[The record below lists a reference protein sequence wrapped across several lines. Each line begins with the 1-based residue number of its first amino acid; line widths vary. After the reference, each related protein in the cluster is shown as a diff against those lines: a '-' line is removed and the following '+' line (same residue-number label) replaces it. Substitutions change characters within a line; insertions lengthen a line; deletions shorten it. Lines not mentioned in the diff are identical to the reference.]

1 MTTSRRAGPDE
12 RRGYALL
19 DWAHRHRTAVA
30 SAAHAAIASLS
41 IATAYLL
48 IFEFDR
54 TSFVMADFARAA
66 GVLVVIRLMVNYW
79 FGLTARRW
87 RFIGSRDF
95 LRLSLTQT
103 VGSLVFFAVTWSPWY
118 TGVVPR
124 SVIVVEWALS
134 GYLTM
139 ITWVGYRIAFERIR
153 RRQGPEA
160 RRVLLLGAGEA
171 GEALVGQMLR
181 SPWGYRPVA
190 LLDDDPFKWGTSI
203 HGLEVVGS
211 TQLAAEVVRDLNVD
225 EIVLSMPS
233 ADASVIRG
241 VVEAC
246 EATNVPIKILPGVDE
261 VLDGSVSPGMIREV
275 EIEDLL
281 GREPVTLELPALA
294 EDLRGKTVLVTG
306 AAGSIGS
313 ELVRQIAL
321 HAPGTLVLLDQAET
335 PLYYLDLEV
344 RRQRPDLRVV
354 PVVGS
359 VTDRETLVGVMS
371 RFRPARVF
379 HAAAYKHVPLMEEH
393 PAEAARTNV
402 LGTYVV
408 ASAAA
413 RSGCEFVLLV
423 STDKAVYPANVMGAT
438 KMLAERVMSE
448 LQSEYPDTGFGAVR
462 FGNVLGSNGSVVQL
476 FKQQLA
482 RGEPLTVTD
491 EAVTRYFMTIPEAVQ
506 LILQASLL
514 PDLKGRVAM
523 LDMGE
528 PVRIL
533 DLARD
538 MLRLSGVPYRP
549 GVNVVI
555 TGLRPGEKLHE
566 ELSRPD
572 ELAVPTSVPRVS
584 ILAAAPGA
592 ARLAPELVGA
602 LEHGDVSKI
611 VSFVRAVRAEPDQ
624 SVPAV
629 GRTKLD
635 LVTDGAV

>member
-1 MTTSRRAGPDE
+1 MTIPRRAGPDG
-12 RRGYALL
+12 RRGYAFL

-48 IFEFDR
+48 IFEFDLA
-54 TSFVMADFARAA
+54 SVAMADFARAA
-66 GVLVVIRLMVNYW
+66 GVLVVIRLTVNYW

-103 VGSLVFFAVTWSPWY
+103 VGSLAFFAVTWSPWY

-134 GYLTM
+134 GYMTM

-203 HGLEVVGS
+203 HGLEVVGA
-211 TQLAAEVVRDLNVD
+211 TRLAAEVVRDLNVD

-233 ADASVIRG
+233 ADASVIRR

-261 VLDGSVSPGMIREV
+261 VLDGSVSPGMLREV

-359 VTDRETLVGVMS
+359 VTDRETMAGVMS
-371 RFRPARVF
+371 KFRPARVF

-438 KMLAERVMSE
+438 KMLAEQVMLE

-462 FGNVLGSNGSVVQL
+462 FGNVLGSNGSVVPL

-514 PDLKGRVAM
+514 PDLKGRIAM

-592 ARLAPELVGA
+592 PRLAPELVGA

-629 GRTKLD
+629 GRPRLD